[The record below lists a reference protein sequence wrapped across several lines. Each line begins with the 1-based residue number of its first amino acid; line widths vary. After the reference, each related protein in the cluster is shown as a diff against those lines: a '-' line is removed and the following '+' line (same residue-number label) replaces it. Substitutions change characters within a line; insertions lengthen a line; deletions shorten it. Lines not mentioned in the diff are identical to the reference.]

1 MDISSVTLDG
11 NKEVESEASGGVV
24 RSRCYL
30 INCAL
35 PGGPEH
41 DTRSFMPVEDVT
53 RVSRRGLRRCV
64 CSMMNLG
71 KTATIFMGVLRD
83 GIVKGVKL
91 NKEQVISKLLIEN
104 LIA

>member
-1 MDISSVTLDG
+1 M
-11 NKEVESEASGGVV
+11 

-30 INCAL
+30 VNCAL
-35 PGGPEH
+35 PGGPER
-41 DTRSFMPVEDVT
+41 DTRSFVPVEDVT

-71 KTATIFMGVLRD
+71 KTATIFMGVRRD

-91 NKEQVISKLLIEN
+91 NKEQVISKLIENFYCNHVILIECGFDEQLP
-104 LIA
+104 LIIFPEG

>member
-11 NKEVESEASGGVV
+11 NKEVESEASGGVM

-30 INCAL
+30 VNCAF